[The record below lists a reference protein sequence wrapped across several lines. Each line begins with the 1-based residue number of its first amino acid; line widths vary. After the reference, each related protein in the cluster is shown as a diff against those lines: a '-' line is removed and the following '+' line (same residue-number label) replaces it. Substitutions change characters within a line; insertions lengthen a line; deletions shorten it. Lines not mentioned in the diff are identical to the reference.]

1 MSKNFR
7 LDLLAVALPLSL
19 VLAFTIAVIDPNYR
33 QPFMDLT
40 RDFLY
45 SLVFVLGRSREQR
58 KIR

>member
-7 LDLLAVALPLSL
+7 LDLVIAALPLSL
-19 VLAFTIAVIDPNYR
+19 VLGSFTIAVIDPNYR

-40 RDFLY
+40 QG
-45 SLVFVLGRSREQR
+45 SLVLVLGRSGVQR